1 VRRAGGGGLSGRLSS
16 KPTQYLLD
24 ASNFARR
31 FPGGS
36 GFSPDL
42 AEAEFLGW
50 VEELAALPLLAA
62 SSFRVYFDGPFREL
76 RGHHAEWCPRCPV
89 SVTFNEGRSADESL
103 LETGEFLLSCG
114 VRAVLVTSDRGLQ
127 SAAGA
132 RGVSWLSC
140 EEFYRLCSSEL
151 GRGRR

>member
-1 VRRAGGGGLSGRLSS
+1 
-16 KPTQYLLD
+16 

-31 FPGGS
+31 FPGGH

-50 VEELAALPLLAA
+50 IEELASIPAF
-62 SSFRVYFDGPFREL
+62 SSSGFRVYFDGPFREL
-76 RGHHAEWCPRCPV
+76 RGHHSAWCPQDPV
-89 SVTFNEGRSADESL
+89 SVTFNEGRTADESL

-127 SAAGA
+127 SAAGV
-132 RGVSWLSC
+132 RGVAWLSC
-140 EEFYRLCSSEL
+140 EDFYRLCRAEL
-151 GRGRR
+151 RRESR

>member
-1 VRRAGGGGLSGRLSS
+1 MSKRLSS
-16 KPTQYLLD
+16 KATQYLLD

-31 FPGGS
+31 FPGGQ

-50 VEELAALPLLAA
+50 IEELTALPVFA
-62 SSFRVYFDGPFREL
+62 SSGFRVYFDGPFREL
-76 RGHHAEWCPRCPV
+76 GFPV
-89 SVTFNEGRSADESL
+89 KDPLSVTFNEGRTADESL

-127 SAAGA
+127 SAAGV

-140 EEFYRLCSSEL
+140 EDFYKMCRAAL
-151 GRGRR
+151 RGESR

>member
-1 VRRAGGGGLSGRLSS
+1 MSRRLSS

-31 FPGGS
+31 FPGGH
-36 GFSPDL
+36 GFSADL

-50 VEELAALPLLAA
+50 VEALAVLPVFAG
-62 SSFRVYFDGPFREL
+62 SGFRVYFDGPFREL
-76 RGHHAEWCPRCPV
+76 GFPVREPV
-89 SVTFNEGRSADESL
+89 SVTFNEGRTADESL

-127 SAAGA
+127 SAAGV

-140 EEFYRLCSSEL
+140 EDFYRLCGAEL
-151 GRGRR
+151 RRGAR

>member
-1 VRRAGGGGLSGRLSS
+1 MSKRLSS
-16 KPTQYLLD
+16 KATQYLLD

-31 FPGGS
+31 FPGGH

-50 VEELAALPLLAA
+50 VEELTALPGFA
-62 SSFRVYFDGPFREL
+62 SSGFRVYFDGPFREL
-76 RGHHAEWCPRCPV
+76 GFPVREPV
-89 SVTFNEGRSADESL
+89 SVTFNEGRTADESL

-127 SAAGA
+127 SAAGV
-132 RGVSWLSC
+132 RGIGWLSC
-140 EEFYRLCSSEL
+140 EEFYGMCRTEM
-151 GRGRR
+151 RRESR

>member
-1 VRRAGGGGLSGRLSS
+1 MTRRLSS

-31 FPGGS
+31 FPGGRGYS
-36 GFSPDL
+36 ADL

-50 VEELAALPLLAA
+50 IESLAGLAVFA
-62 SSFRVYFDGPFREL
+62 GSGFRVYFDGPFREL
-76 RGHHAEWCPRCPV
+76 GFPV
-89 SVTFNEGRSADESL
+89 GEPVTVAFNEGRTADESL

-127 SAAGA
+127 SAAGVL
-132 RGVSWLSC
+132 GVSWLSC
-140 EEFYRLCSSEL
+140 EDFYRLCDAERRRG
-151 GRGRR
+151 GR

>member
-1 VRRAGGGGLSGRLSS
+1 MSRRLSS
-16 KPTQYLLD
+16 KATQYLID

-31 FPGGS
+31 FPGGH

-50 VEELAALPLLAA
+50 IEELSGRPVFAG
-62 SSFRVYFDGPFREL
+62 SGFRVYFDGPFREL
-76 RGHHAEWCPRCPV
+76 GFPVREPV
-89 SVTFNEGRSADESL
+89 SVVFNEGRTADESL

-127 SAAGA
+127 SAAGV
-132 RGVSWLSC
+132 RGVAWLSC
-140 EEFYRLCSSEL
+140 EDFYRLCSAEL
-151 GRGRR
+151 RREGR

>member
-31 FPGGS
+31 FPGGR

-50 VEELAALPLLAA
+50 VEELAALPLLAS

-76 RGHHAEWCPRCPV
+76 GFPVRGPV
-89 SVTFNEGRSADESL
+89 SVTFNEGRSADDSL

-140 EEFYRLCSSEL
+140 EDFYRLCSSEL
-151 GRGRR
+151 RRGRR